1 MNLKALIIMVL
12 FVSLAGCG
20 HTGKDFNAGYSKY
33 IKNGETTKIE
43 LIREL
48 GEPNR
53 KGVTN
58 GSEWWIYEYNSFKF
72 GKSYSKD
79 LQVTF
84 DEQGVVKT
92 NNFSSNFP

>member
-1 MNLKALIIMVL
+1 MKFKALMILGFFAFIV
-12 FVSLAGCG
+12 GCG
-20 HTGKDFNAGYSKY
+20 HTGKDFNSEYTKY

-53 KGVTN
+53 KGMTN
-58 GSEWWIYEYNSFKF
+58 GSEWWIYEFNSYKM
-72 GKSYSKD
+72 GESYSKD

-84 DEQGVVKT
+84 DDQGVVKT